1 MNLIDKILLKENIN
15 HLAFL
20 FEEVKQD
27 ITETEEF
34 KAWFGDSKVVDG
46 NGKPLV
52 VYHGTGS
59 EFEKFDKTKIGK
71 NFRQSEGVGFF
82 FSASMR
88 KANRYA
94 DSFRD
99 INRLVDVYLKIEN
112 PLIKT
117 TTNESPA
124 DYFDHNTEMTNETWE
139 TSERDGVYV
148 MTDERKHDG
157 IIIRG
162 GGDDDL
168 YIVFEPN
175 QIKSVNNKGT
185 FDSVSDNI
193 TEEVESNSLESEARK
208 YDSFEEFKAYGF
220 DVILKDLKGIE
231 RDTIVIIPTE
241 KVEIKWKEDYD
252 NALETAKK
260 EYNPKTAEPVDLIYD
275 FKKDKYILDDGH
287 NRYVSAQRNNQPI
300 RGVINHIEG
309 NLEELEE
316 LYNKERDITLTDIW
330 NNSR

>member
-20 FEEVKQD
+20 FEEVKKD

-34 KAWFGDSKVVDG
+34 KAWFGNSKVVDSS
-46 NGKPLV
+46 GKPLV

-59 EFEKFDKTKIGK
+59 EFEEFSKDFMGDNWHGDLGDGFYFTNKKMIA
-71 NFRQSEGVGFF
+71 SEFAKDVGG
-82 FSASMR
+82 STIL
-88 KANRYA
+88 N
-94 DSFRD
+94 
-99 INRLVDVYLKIEN
+99 VYLSLKN
-112 PLIKT
+112 PARNSDIL
-117 TTNESPA
+117 
-124 DYFDHNTEMTNETWE
+124 
-139 TSERDGVYV
+139 
-148 MTDERKHDG
+148 TDDIQLVLDDDMGFNDMSDVLSKKGFDG
-157 IIIRG
+157 IEYTHSDGSIE
-162 GGDDDL
+162 
-168 YIVFEPN
+168 YVVFEPN

-185 FDSVSDNI
+185 FDSGSDNI
-193 TEEVESNSLESEARK
+193 MESTESNSLESEARK

>member
-20 FEEVKQD
+20 FEEVKKD

-34 KAWFGDSKVVDG
+34 KAWFGDSKVVDDS
-46 NGKPLV
+46 GKPLV
-52 VYHGTGS
+52 VYHITPDKFTKFKRGVRSGLSGKGIYFSEHPLPQFGGIEMKVYLSIQNPITPKTELTGMREINS
-59 EFEKFDKTKIGK
+59 SGLPTKFIDDIFEKFPD
-71 NFRQSEGVGFF
+71 F
-82 FSASMR
+82 
-88 KANRYA
+88 
-94 DSFRD
+94 
-99 INRLVDVYLKIEN
+99 
-112 PLIKT
+112 
-117 TTNESPA
+117 
-124 DYFDHNTEMTNETWE
+124 
-139 TSERDGVYV
+139 
-148 MTDERKHDG
+148 DG
-157 IIIRG
+157 IINRSE
-162 GGDDDL
+162 
-168 YIVFEPN
+168 IVVKSPN
-175 QIKSVNNKGT
+175 QIKSVNNQGT
-185 FDSVSDNI
+185 FDSGSDDI
-193 TEEVESNSLESEARK
+193 MESTESNSLESEARK

-220 DVILKDLKGIE
+220 DAILKDLRGIE

-300 RGVINHIEG
+300 SGVINHIEG